1 MTVYRKAS
9 CWKRFAATGLY
20 SPTVITVSWSKVDGL
35 SNGIVTNWSAGP
47 PHSPYVTIGIS
58 LLCGF
63 SLLLYSGL
71 SPLLQ
76 QAMIDVLGMRPSTL
90 SRLLEHDISSWWNAT
105 ALGIFTA
112 LFVHA
117 SWLHLLGNLAY
128 LWVFG
133 IKVEQAL
140 GSVAMLTVF
149 VLGGS
154 LANVIVALRLP
165 DLETPIIGASGAVSA
180 VVGAYLGL
188 FPRRRIGLF
197 LPLGIYLQFA
207 RVPALL
213 VIGSWF
219 TLQLL
224 YTAFGPINAAVAWWT
239 HLAGFALGLSFALLT
254 RALTLIRL

>member
-1 MTVYRKAS
+1 
-9 CWKRFAATGLY
+9 
-20 SPTVITVSWSKVDGL
+20 L
-35 SNGIVTNWSAGP
+35 SNGIVTNWSVGP

-63 SLLLYSGL
+63 SLLLYSSL

-76 QAMIDVLGMRPSTL
+76 QAMIDILGMRPAAI
-90 SRLLEHDISSWWNAT
+90 SRLMENPIRTWWDVR
-105 ALGIFTA
+105 ALGVFTA

-140 GSVAMLTVF
+140 GSVVMLTVF
-149 VLGGS
+149 LLGGA

-165 DLETPIIGASGAVSA
+165 HLETPIIGASGAISA

-197 LPLGIYLQFA
+197 LPLGVYLQFA

-239 HLAGFALGLSFALLT
+239 HLAGFALGLIFALLT
-254 RALTLIRL
+254 RAFTLVRL

>member
-1 MTVYRKAS
+1 MNS
-9 CWKRFAATGLY
+9 
-20 SPTVITVSWSKVDGL
+20 
-35 SNGIVTNWSAGP
+35 GIVTNWSESP
-47 PHSPYVTIGIS
+47 PHPPFVTIGIS
-58 LLCGF
+58 LICLF
-63 SLLLYSGL
+63 FLLVYSGL
-71 SPLLQ
+71 SPVMQ
-76 QAMIDVLGMRPSTL
+76 QVMIDVIGMQPSVVAA
-90 SRLLEHDISSWWNAT
+90 LLHRSISTWWDISLLSVV
-105 ALGIFTA
+105 TA

-133 IKVEQAL
+133 IKVEQRL
-140 GSVAMLTVF
+140 GSLGMMAVF
-149 VLGGS
+149 LLGGA

-165 DLETPIIGASGAVSA
+165 DLDTPIIGASGAVSA

-197 LPLGIYLQFA
+197 LPLGLYLQFA

-239 HLAGFALGLSFALLT
+239 HLAGFALGLSFALMAG
-254 RALTLIRL
+254 ALAQIRL